1 MIGGHRVV
9 ALIPARAGSKSIPEK
24 NLALVGGRSLVARA
38 VDQARGCGEIDRVIV
53 STDGAGIAHAAK
65 TAGAEVF
72 ERPVELAGDA
82 ALVID
87 TIRQVQNRLRGE
99 GETATYMCLLE
110 PTTPLRTSETISACL
125 KLLDE
130 RGLDSVATFR
140 PADLNPNRAWRI
152 EAGVPQ
158 PFIAGA
164 SPWLPRQQLT
174 PAYQLSGAVYAWR
187 IDALPRDSKGLLFGK
202 IGSVLVDREQSIDID
217 EPIDLIVINTIIA
230 KNKGQ

>member
-1 MIGGHRVV
+1 MIGECRVV

-38 VDQARGCGEIDRVIV
+38 VEQARGCEEIDRIIV
-53 STDGAGIAHAAK
+53 STDGPAIAGAAK
-65 TAGAEVF
+65 AAGAEVF
-72 ERPVELAGDA
+72 ERPAELAGDS

-87 TIRQVQNRLRGE
+87 TIRHVQNRLRGE
-99 GETATYMCLLE
+99 GEPAAYMCLLE

-125 KLLDE
+125 KLLDQDS
-130 RGLDSVATFR
+130 LDSVATFR

-152 EAGVPQ
+152 EAGMPQ

-187 IDALPRDSKGLLFGK
+187 IDALPQDSKGLLFGK
-202 IGSVLVDREQSIDID
+202 TGSVLVDREQSIDID
-217 EPIDLIVINTIIA
+217 DPIDLIVINTILA
-230 KNKGQ
+230 KNKDR